1 MKLRVRYAETDQ
13 MRIAHHSAYLIWFEA
28 ARVEWLRA
36 RGLDYR
42 TLEAAGISLAVSA
55 IEVLY
60 HRSSRF
66 DDELEID
73 ASLTE
78 LRSRRVRYRYI
89 ISREG
94 DLIATG
100 SSLHTPIDASGRV
113 VRLPPMWLEALRAHL
128 VSS

>member
-1 MKLRVRYAETDQ
+1 MKLRVRFAETDQ
-13 MRIAHHSAYLIWFEA
+13 MRIAHHSAYVVWFEA

-55 IEVLY
+55 IEVFY

-66 DDELEID
+66 DDELHID

-78 LRSRRVRYRYI
+78 LRSRRVRFRYAI
-89 ISREG
+89 LREG
-94 DLIATG
+94 DLIASG
-100 SSLHTPIDASGRV
+100 SSLHTPVDASGRAL
-113 VRLPPMWLEALRAHL
+113 RLPAMWLEALQAHL